1 MVGASFAYSLMQR
14 GLATE
19 LVLIDRDTARAEGE
33 AMDLQH
39 GLPFVRNMR
48 IRAGDY
54 PDLADADVIVIC
66 AGANQKPGET
76 RLDLLTKNAGVFRQ
90 IVPRVLEVNH
100 TGIIVIAT
108 NPVDIL
114 TQISADIV
122 GLTSGRVIGSGTILD
137 TARFRTLLGAHY
149 GLDPRSVHAYI
160 VGEHGDTA
168 VPLWSSADI
177 GGVPLAKFTGP
188 NGRGF
193 DQTALDAIFEQTRTA
208 AYQIIQRKQATY
220 YAIGLGLLTVI
231 EAILRDQHTVLTVS
245 SPLNGQVGVSGMSI
259 SLPTVVG
266 RRGVMQV
273 LELPMSDAERA
284 AFQRSAS
291 VLQERYAQLE

>member
-1 MVGASFAYSLMQR
+1 MQR

>member
-1 MVGASFAYSLMQR
+1 
-14 GLATE
+14 
-19 LVLIDRDTARAEGE
+19 
-33 AMDLQH
+33 
-39 GLPFVRNMR
+39 MR
-48 IRAGDY
+48 IRAGNY

>member
-1 MVGASFAYSLMQR
+1 
-14 GLATE
+14 
-19 LVLIDRDTARAEGE
+19 
-33 AMDLQH
+33 
-39 GLPFVRNMR
+39 
-48 IRAGDY
+48 
-54 PDLADADVIVIC
+54 
-66 AGANQKPGET
+66 
-76 RLDLLTKNAGVFRQ
+76 LDLLTRNAGVFRQ

-114 TQISADIV
+114 TQISAEIV
-122 GLTSGRVIGSGTILD
+122 GLGSGRVIGSGTILD

-149 GLDPRSVHAYI
+149 GVDPRSVHAYI
-160 VGEHGDTA
+160 AGEHGDTA

-177 GGVPLAKFTGP
+177 GGVPLAQFTGP
-188 NGRGF
+188 NGQGF
-193 DQTALDAIFEQTRTA
+193 DQVVLNVIFEQTRTA

-273 LELPMSDAERA
+273 LEVPMSDAERA

-291 VLQERYAQLE
+291 VLQERYAQIR